1 MVVSQNIE
9 SSKIGAQILGAGGN
23 AVDAAVAVGFSLA
36 TTLPRAGNL
45 GGGGFMLI
53 YIKDKK
59 ELFSID
65 YRSRSSLNSNLEDLF
80 GSKLPQQIQDSD
92 YDFLFVRAL
101 KSGAEIREGESPYLA
116 LLEAGV
122 NQATDLA
129 IADFNSRQA
138 FYDGMNQSL
147 LTAFKGEGEMF
158 KGKVMAQAE
167 MIKGIAQAGGNYAST
182 GSLLG

>member
-1 MVVSQNIE
+1 MSFIGNFAAARAYKATAAYNRELYMMQSRLQKAKTAQAKAVYENI
-9 SSKIGAQILGAGGN
+9 
-23 AVDAAVAVGFSLA
+23 DR
-36 TTLPRAGNL
+36 PRL
-45 GGGGFMLI
+45 V
-53 YIKDKK
+53 KK
-59 ELFSID
+59 
-65 YRSRSSLNSNLEDLF
+65 
-80 GSKLPQQIQDSD
+80 QDSD

-158 KGKVMAQAE
+158 KGKVMAQSE
-167 MIKGIAQAGGNYAST
+167 MIKGFAAIGGNLYSSGGTSILAS
-182 GSLLG
+182 

>member
-1 MVVSQNIE
+1 MSFIGNFAAARAYKATAAYNRELYMMQSRLQKAKTAQKKAIYDNIYR
-9 SSKIGAQILGAGGN
+9 
-23 AVDAAVAVGFSLA
+23 
-36 TTLPRAGNL
+36 PRL
-45 GGGGFMLI
+45 L
-53 YIKDKK
+53 KK
-59 ELFSID
+59 
-65 YRSRSSLNSNLEDLF
+65 
-80 GSKLPQQIQDSD
+80 QDSE

-138 FYDGMNQSL
+138 YFDGINQSL

-158 KGKVMAQAE
+158 KGRVLAQSE
-167 MIKGIAQAGGNYAST
+167 MIKGFATAGGNYAST

>member
-1 MVVSQNIE
+1 MSF
-9 SSKIGAQILGAGGN
+9 IGNFAAARAYKATAAYNRELYMMQSRLQKAKTN
-23 AVDAAVAVGFSLA
+23 QAKAVYDRIDR
-36 TTLPRAGNL
+36 PRL
-45 GGGGFMLI
+45 V
-53 YIKDKK
+53 KK
-59 ELFSID
+59 
-65 YRSRSSLNSNLEDLF
+65 
-80 GSKLPQQIQDSD
+80 QDQD

-158 KGKVMAQAE
+158 KGKVMAQSE
-167 MIKGIAQAGGNYAST
+167 MIKGFAAIGGNLYSSGGTSILAS
-182 GSLLG
+182 

>member
-1 MVVSQNIE
+1 MSF
-9 SSKIGAQILGAGGN
+9 IGN
-23 AVDAAVAVGFSLA
+23 FAAARAYKA
-36 TTLPRAGNL
+36 TAAYNRELYMMQSRLQKAKTNQARHI
-45 GGGGFMLI
+45 F
-53 YIKDKK
+53 K
-59 ELFSID
+59 ELD
-65 YRSRSSLNSNLEDLF
+65 RPRLV
-80 GSKLPQQIQDSD
+80 KKQDSD

-101 KSGAEIREGESPYLA
+101 KTGAEIREGESPYLA

-158 KGKVMAQAE
+158 KGRVLAQSE
-167 MIKGIAQAGGNYAST
+167 MIKGIATAGGNYAST

>member
-1 MVVSQNIE
+1 MSFIGNFAAARAYKATAAYNRELYMMQSRLQKAKTAQKKAIYDNI
-9 SSKIGAQILGAGGN
+9 
-23 AVDAAVAVGFSLA
+23 DR
-36 TTLPRAGNL
+36 PRL
-45 GGGGFMLI
+45 L
-53 YIKDKK
+53 KK
-59 ELFSID
+59 
-65 YRSRSSLNSNLEDLF
+65 
-80 GSKLPQQIQDSD
+80 QDQD
-92 YDFLFVRAL
+92 FDFLFVRAL

-138 FYDGMNQSL
+138 YFDGINQSL

-158 KGKVMAQAE
+158 KGRVLAQSE
-167 MIKGIAQAGGNYAST
+167 MIKGLAIAGGNYAST

>member
-1 MVVSQNIE
+1 MSF
-9 SSKIGAQILGAGGN
+9 IGNFAAAQSAKAIGRYNERSVYQQAQLQRQKTEVAREVYN
-23 AVDAAVAVGFSLA
+23 KVDR
-36 TTLPRAGNL
+36 PRL
-45 GGGGFMLI
+45 V
-53 YIKDKK
+53 KK
-59 ELFSID
+59 
-65 YRSRSSLNSNLEDLF
+65 
-80 GSKLPQQIQDSD
+80 QDSE

-147 LTAFKGEGEMF
+147 LTESKAIGERFKGDLTARTET
-158 KGKVMAQAE
+158 
-167 MIKGIAQAGGNYAST
+167 IKGIGSAA
-182 GSLLG
+182 SLLAG

>member
-1 MVVSQNIE
+1 MSFIGNFAAARAYKATAAYNRELYMMQSRLQKAKTKQAQAVYINI
-9 SSKIGAQILGAGGN
+9 
-23 AVDAAVAVGFSLA
+23 DR
-36 TTLPRAGNL
+36 PRL
-45 GGGGFMLI
+45 V
-53 YIKDKK
+53 KK
-59 ELFSID
+59 
-65 YRSRSSLNSNLEDLF
+65 
-80 GSKLPQQIQDSD
+80 QDQD
-92 YDFLFVRAL
+92 FDFLFVRAL

-158 KGKVMAQAE
+158 KGKVMAQSE
-167 MIKGIAQAGGNYAST
+167 MIKGFATMGGNYASS
-182 GSLLG
+182 GSILTS

>member
-1 MVVSQNIE
+1 MSFVGNFAAARAYKATAAYNRELYMMQSRLQ
-9 SSKIGAQILGAGGN
+9 KAKTAQAK
-23 AVDAAVAVGFSLA
+23 AVYDRIDR
-36 TTLPRAGNL
+36 PRL
-45 GGGGFMLI
+45 V
-53 YIKDKK
+53 KK
-59 ELFSID
+59 
-65 YRSRSSLNSNLEDLF
+65 
-80 GSKLPQQIQDSD
+80 QDSE

-138 FYDGMNQSL
+138 YFDGINQSL

-158 KGKVMAQAE
+158 KGRVMAQSE
-167 MIKGIAQAGGNYAST
+167 MIKGFATIGQNLYSSGGTSILAS
-182 GSLLG
+182 

>member
-1 MVVSQNIE
+1 MSFIGNFAAARAYRATAAYNRELYMMQSRLQKAKTNQAKAIYDNIDRVR
-9 SSKIGAQILGAGGN
+9 L
-23 AVDAAVAVGFSLA
+23 V
-36 TTLPRAGNL
+36 
-45 GGGGFMLI
+45 
-53 YIKDKK
+53 KK
-59 ELFSID
+59 
-65 YRSRSSLNSNLEDLF
+65 
-80 GSKLPQQIQDSD
+80 QDSD

-158 KGKVMAQAE
+158 KGRVLAQSE
-167 MIKGIAQAGGNYAST
+167 IIKGLATAGGNYATT

>member
-1 MVVSQNIE
+1 MSFVGNFAAARAYKANAKFNKGLFDLQAKLEKAKTEQNRAIYNNLDRPRLV
-9 SSKIGAQILGAGGN
+9 KKQ
-23 AVDAAVAVGFSLA
+23 DA
-36 TTLPRAGNL
+36 
-45 GGGGFMLI
+45 
-53 YIKDKK
+53 
-59 ELFSID
+59 E
-65 YRSRSSLNSNLEDLF
+65 
-80 GSKLPQQIQDSD
+80 

-116 LLEAGV
+116 LLETRV
-122 NQATDLA
+122 NQTTDLA

-158 KGKVMAQAE
+158 KGRVLAQSE
-167 MIKGIAQAGGNYAST
+167 MIKGIATAGGNYART

>member
-1 MVVSQNIE
+1 MSF
-9 SSKIGAQILGAGGN
+9 IGNFAAARAYKATAAYNRELYMMQSRLQKAKTAQAKSVYVRI
-23 AVDAAVAVGFSLA
+23 DR
-36 TTLPRAGNL
+36 PRL
-45 GGGGFMLI
+45 L
-53 YIKDKK
+53 KK
-59 ELFSID
+59 
-65 YRSRSSLNSNLEDLF
+65 
-80 GSKLPQQIQDSD
+80 QDSE

-138 FYDGMNQSL
+138 YFDGINQSL

-158 KGKVMAQAE
+158 KGRVLAQSE
-167 MIKGIAQAGGNYAST
+167 MIKGFATAGGNYAST

>member
-1 MVVSQNIE
+1 MSFIGNFAAARAYKATAAYNRELYMMQSRLQKAKTNQAKAIYDNI
-9 SSKIGAQILGAGGN
+9 
-23 AVDAAVAVGFSLA
+23 DR
-36 TTLPRAGNL
+36 PRL
-45 GGGGFMLI
+45 V
-53 YIKDKK
+53 KK
-59 ELFSID
+59 
-65 YRSRSSLNSNLEDLF
+65 
-80 GSKLPQQIQDSD
+80 QDQD
-92 YDFLFVRAL
+92 FDFLFVRAL

-158 KGKVMAQAE
+158 KGKVMAQSE
-167 MIKGIAQAGGNYAST
+167 MIKGFAAMGGNYASS
-182 GSLLG
+182 GSILTS

>member
-1 MVVSQNIE
+1 MSFV
-9 SSKIGAQILGAGGN
+9 GN
-23 AVDAAVAVGFSLA
+23 FAAARAYKATAAYNRELYMMQSRLQKAKTNQAKAVYDRIDR
-36 TTLPRAGNL
+36 PRL
-45 GGGGFMLI
+45 V
-53 YIKDKK
+53 KK
-59 ELFSID
+59 
-65 YRSRSSLNSNLEDLF
+65 
-80 GSKLPQQIQDSD
+80 QDSE

-158 KGKVMAQAE
+158 KGKVMAQSE
-167 MIKGIAQAGGNYAST
+167 MIKGFAAIGGNLYSSGGTSILAS
-182 GSLLG
+182 

>member
-1 MVVSQNIE
+1 MSFIGNFAAARAYKATAAYNRELYMMQSRLQKAKTNQAKAIYDNI
-9 SSKIGAQILGAGGN
+9 
-23 AVDAAVAVGFSLA
+23 DR
-36 TTLPRAGNL
+36 PRL
-45 GGGGFMLI
+45 V
-53 YIKDKK
+53 KK
-59 ELFSID
+59 
-65 YRSRSSLNSNLEDLF
+65 
-80 GSKLPQQIQDSD
+80 QDQD
-92 YDFLFVRAL
+92 FDFLFVRAL

-158 KGKVMAQAE
+158 KGKVMAQSE
-167 MIKGIAQAGGNYAST
+167 MIKGFAQIGSNYAQSGGT
-182 GSLLG
+182 SILASS

>member
-1 MVVSQNIE
+1 MSF
-9 SSKIGAQILGAGGN
+9 IGNFAAARAYKATAAYNRELYMMQSRLQKAKTN
-23 AVDAAVAVGFSLA
+23 QAKAVYDRIDR
-36 TTLPRAGNL
+36 PRL
-45 GGGGFMLI
+45 V
-53 YIKDKK
+53 KK
-59 ELFSID
+59 
-65 YRSRSSLNSNLEDLF
+65 
-80 GSKLPQQIQDSD
+80 QDSE

-138 FYDGMNQSL
+138 YFDGINQSL

-158 KGKVMAQAE
+158 KGKVLAQSE
-167 MIKGIAQAGGNYAST
+167 MIKGFAQAGGNYAST

>member
-1 MVVSQNIE
+1 MSFIGNFAAAQSAKAIGKYNERVFRQRADLQRARTAQNKAIYD
-9 SSKIGAQILGAGGN
+9 KL
-23 AVDAAVAVGFSLA
+23 DR
-36 TTLPRAGNL
+36 PRL
-45 GGGGFMLI
+45 V
-53 YIKDKK
+53 KK
-59 ELFSID
+59 
-65 YRSRSSLNSNLEDLF
+65 
-80 GSKLPQQIQDSD
+80 QDSE

-138 FYDGMNQSL
+138 YFDGINQSL

-158 KGKVMAQAE
+158 KGRVLAQAE
-167 MIKGIAQAGGNYAST
+167 MIKGIATAGGNYAST